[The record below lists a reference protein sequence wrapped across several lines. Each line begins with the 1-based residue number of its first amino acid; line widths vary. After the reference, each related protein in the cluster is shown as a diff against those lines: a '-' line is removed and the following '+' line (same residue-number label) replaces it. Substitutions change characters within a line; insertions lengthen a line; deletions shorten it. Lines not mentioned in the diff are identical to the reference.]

1 MNPAGKP
8 IARDYSYA
16 SQWLQ
21 IDHFVMAVTAAKAGP
36 RQIADRHADCT
47 GESQMR
53 KITLFA
59 AATAVMIATCFG
71 VWAAAPTSARVTPSM
86 SHQVIEPLQI
96 MKNAKGLA
104 TAEFYDH
111 GFVFH

>member
-1 MNPAGKP
+1 
-8 IARDYSYA
+8 
-16 SQWLQ
+16 
-21 IDHFVMAVTAAKAGP
+21 
-36 RQIADRHADCT
+36 
-47 GESQMR
+47 MR
-53 KITLFA
+53 KLTLSA
-59 AATAVMIATCFG
+59 AAAVVFATVCV
-71 VWAAAPTSARVTPSM
+71 VWAAAPTSERVTPST

>member
-1 MNPAGKP
+1 
-8 IARDYSYA
+8 
-16 SQWLQ
+16 
-21 IDHFVMAVTAAKAGP
+21 
-36 RQIADRHADCT
+36 
-47 GESQMR
+47 MR

-59 AATAVMIATCFG
+59 VAVAVIATGFG

-86 SHQVIEPLQI
+86 SQGIEPFEL